1 MRRRILHTFMGAVL
15 GAAACAT
22 SVLAGGEAGE
32 LVLRDLGARFIG
44 YTTEA
49 ADGGSLNVLNAMFV
63 QYVLPADPQHDYPVV
78 MIHGGGGQGTDWLE
92 TPDGRDG
99 WVDYFVADG
108 WDVYV
113 VDRPGHGRSQSNAQC
128 GDGTV
133 GVGNSAIISRLATSD
148 SEVWPGG
155 APTPTNDAVI
165 GWTASSATAPYCGD
179 ALAAASVSAL
189 LDEIGPAILFA
200 HSAGGGSTF
209 RVPDL
214 NSENVVGI
222 IAFEAA
228 GSNPVA
234 AGSGGGPPIAN
245 WTLEPPLPEDFEAV
259 DRDGCAMQGE
269 NPSRLVNFSDVPL
282 VLAGSEMGLGSSP
295 ETLLCQADA
304 WRQAGVERDRRLSAG
319 PGSSRWRS
327 LRDGATRQRRLREG
341 IHRVGN
347 GDRGEV
353 IEIELPL
360 GLSHQGLALAIDPG
374 RGAGGRDEAAAVVD
388 PASGRNARPEVLEQD
403 GNESFHRRQAPGG

>member
-1 MRRRILHTFMGAVL
+1 MRRRILHVFTGAAM
-15 GAAACAT
+15 GAAACAGT
-22 SVLAGGEAGE
+22 VLAGGEAGE

-44 YTTEA
+44 YTTET
-49 ADGGSLNVLNAMFV
+49 ADGGSLDVVNPMFV
-63 QYVLPADPQHDYPVV
+63 QYVLPADPRHDYPVV

-113 VDRPGHGRSQSNAQC
+113 VDRPGHGRSQSNAAC

-148 SEVWPGG
+148 PALWPGG
-155 APTPTNDAVI
+155 DPTPTNDAVI
-165 GWTASSATAPYCGD
+165 GWAASSATAPYCGD
-179 ALAAASVSAL
+179 AVAARSISAL

-214 NSENVVGI
+214 NPDNVVGI

-228 GSNPVA
+228 GSNPAA
-234 AGSGGGPPIAN
+234 AGFGGTPPIAD
-245 WTLEPPLPEDFEAV
+245 WRVEPPLPEDFEAV

-269 NPSRLVNFSDVPL
+269 NPSRLVNFRTVPV
-282 VLAGSEMGLGSSP
+282 VLAGSEMGLRGGP
-295 ETLLCQADA
+295 DALRCQADV
-304 WRQAGVERDRRLSAG
+304 WRQAGVDATAVYLPDRGLAG
-319 PGSSRWRS
+319 GGHFAMAQ
-327 LRDGATRQRRLREG
+327 LD
-341 IHRVGN
+341 N
-347 GDRGEV
+347 GDYARVFIELAS
-353 IEIELPL
+353 EIE
-360 GLSHQGLALAIDPG
+360 
-374 RGAGGRDEAAAVVD
+374 
-388 PASGRNARPEVLEQD
+388 AS
-403 GNESFHRRQAPGG
+403 SSK